1 MHGNPIGQAD
11 LETELTTRET
21 LITPL
26 LGFWEQISDWRLVV
40 FDNIVFENG
49 RIVYVGTQL
58 HGENPSSIE
67 LSSTTWIESDSSQK
81 QVKKHVVYLIN
92 LNNIHQRYQVSPL
105 LIGIQSYATTLSY
118 LFKSITRGKEH

>member
-67 LSSTTWIESDSSQK
+67 LLTTWIESDSSQK
-81 QVKKHVVYLIN
+81 TSKE
-92 LNNIHQRYQVSPL
+92 
-105 LIGIQSYATTLSY
+105 
-118 LFKSITRGKEH
+118 TR